1 MRLPVSSVDRTTD
14 KGQSMTDGRSD
25 SDPAQEEPPEIRF
38 DEDKIDLSDLQWDD
52 IPVFVI
58 FWILAFVVFLQFFT
72 RYVLNDSLGWTE
84 EIARFLLIAVTFTG
98 AIMAVRKQS
107 HIAVEFLYRW
117 VPRNGRRV
125 AQLLIDVVT
134 IGFFGLLTVLT
145 VQLAGRTRQMMVSID
160 VPKSYVYWFVA
171 VCFAAMTIYALINMW
186 RHLRSGTSK
195 LIDPQRHAEGVPRMD

>member
-1 MRLPVSSVDRTTD
+1 MQDRPHD
-14 KGQSMTDGRSD
+14 HE
-25 SDPAQEEPPEIRF
+25 PEPPEELDVHF
-38 DEDKIDLSDLQWDD
+38 KEEEIDLSDLQWDD
-52 IPVFVI
+52 APVFVI

-107 HIAVEFLYRW
+107 HISVEFLYRW
-117 VPRNGRRV
+117 IPRTGRRI
-125 AQLLIDVVT
+125 AQAFIDAVT
-134 IGFFGLLTVLT
+134 IGFFGLLTMLT
-145 VQLAGRTRQMMVSID
+145 VRLAGRTQQMMVSID

-171 VCFAAMTIYALINMW
+171 VCFAGMTLYAVINAW

-195 LIDPQRHAEGVPRMD
+195 LIDPHLHAEGVLRID